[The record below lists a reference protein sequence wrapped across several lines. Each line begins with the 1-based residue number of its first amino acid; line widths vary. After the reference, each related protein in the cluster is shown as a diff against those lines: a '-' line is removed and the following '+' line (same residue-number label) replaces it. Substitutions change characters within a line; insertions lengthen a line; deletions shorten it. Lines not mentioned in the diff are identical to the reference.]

1 MQSFKL
7 ASDRGINAR
16 KLIWLIFAVIAI
28 TMVMGFYMNV
38 MLGYKNGGL
47 SLNSWFAVAGA
58 QAPANNSKEM
68 IEGVRDANYLNAVW
82 LALGGLVTYGMIVA
96 RSRLLWFPLHPIGYL
111 MCLSYPMYTLWFS
124 IFLGWLCKVL
134 ISRFGGTDT
143 YRKMIPLFLGL
154 ALGDVAMMLF
164 WLMLDGFF
172 GRVNHQLM
180 PG

>member
-1 MQSFKL
+1 
-7 ASDRGINAR
+7 
-16 KLIWLIFAVIAI
+16 
-28 TMVMGFYMNV
+28 
-38 MLGYKNGGL
+38 
-47 SLNSWFAVAGA
+47 
-58 QAPANNSKEM
+58 M
-68 IEGVRDANYLNAVW
+68 IEGVRDASYLNAVW
-82 LALGGLVTYGMIVA
+82 LAIGGLVTFGMIVA

-143 YRKMIPLFLGL
+143 YRKLIPAFLGL

-164 WLMLDGFF
+164 WLMIDGFF
-172 GRVNHQLM
+172 GRVSHQLM